1 MDTPERRSSEPTEQ
15 PPREDASTSPSKPLS
30 TKGSFGTAVG
40 AAMLGFEQALRNE
53 PPAEILAAEHMPER
67 GHSGQDGD
75 LLIEIPDPLDPLD
88 VGSTE

>member
-1 MDTPERRSSEPTEQ
+1 MDGSERSTPASTDDAV
-15 PPREDASTSPSKPLS
+15 EDAAAEEDAAGPLS

-67 GHSGQDGD
+67 GHAGQDSD
-75 LLIEIPDPLDPLD
+75 LVIEVPEPLAGKDRPRP
-88 VGSTE
+88 